1 MTMKDKLIFLIIIGA
16 LATLALY
23 QWRGSSHSKG
33 PDTLIVRDTT
43 WLKHDSLIVKKV
55 KVKQEIPVPYE
66 VLVKEYQADTSY
78 PKLKKQYEDLAKDYA
93 AKRVYVDSVN
103 VGKFGH
109 IKITD
114 TVSQNKLSKRTTKDN
129 FKIPV
134 VKETVTITKYADPER
149 QLYLGGGINANSGSG
164 IRSVEGGL
172 LYKTKKDQ
180 IYGVKATTTVDGIT
194 TFGVSTY
201 FKIK

>member
-1 MTMKDKLIFLIIIGA
+1 MKDKLIFLIIIGA

-23 QWRGSSHSKG
+23 QWRGSTHSKG
-33 PDTLIVRDTT
+33 PDTLVVRDTT
-43 WLKHDSLIVKKV
+43 WLKHDSLIVKRV
-55 KVKQEIPVPYE
+55 KITKEIAVPYE

-109 IKITD
+109 IQITD
-114 TVSQNKLSKRTTKDN
+114 TVSKNKLSKRTTKDN

-134 VKETVTITKYADPER
+134 VKETVTITKYAEPQR
-149 QLYLGGGINANSGSG
+149 QLYLGGGINGNAGG
-164 IRSVEGGL
+164 GLRSFEAGL

-180 IYGVKATTTVDGIT
+180 LYGVKAATTVDGIT
-194 TFGVSTY
+194 TFGFSTY
-201 FKIK
+201 FKLK

>member
-1 MTMKDKLIFLIIIGA
+1 MKDKLLILLIGIF
-16 LATLALY
+16 ATLALY
-23 QWRGSSHSKG
+23 QWRGSSKAKG
-33 PDTLIVRDTT
+33 PDTLVVRDTT
-43 WLKHDSLIVKKV
+43 WLKHDSLIIKKV
-55 KVKQEIPVPYE
+55 KVTKEIAVPYE

-109 IKITD
+109 IQITD
-114 TVSQNKLSKRTTKDN
+114 TVSKNKLSKRTTKDN

-134 VKETVTITKYADPER
+134 VKETITITKYAEPER
-149 QLYLGGGINANSGSG
+149 QLYLGGGVNANSSSG

-180 IYGVKATTTVDGIT
+180 IYGLKATTTIDGIT

>member
-1 MTMKDKLIFLIIIGA
+1 MKDKLIFLIIIGA

-23 QWRGSSHSKG
+23 QWKGSSKAKG
-33 PDTLIVRDTT
+33 PDTLVVRDTT
-43 WLKHDSLIVKKV
+43 WLKHDSLIVKKI

-109 IKITD
+109 IKIID
-114 TVSQNKLSKRTTKDN
+114 TVSKNKLGNRITKDN

-134 VKETVTITKYADPER
+134 VKETITITNYAEPER
-149 QLYLGGGINANSGSG
+149 QLYLGGGINANSGGG

-180 IYGVKATTTVDGIT
+180 IYGVKATTTIDGVT
-194 TFGVSTY
+194 TLGVSTY

>member
-1 MTMKDKLIFLIIIGA
+1 MKDKLLILLIGIF
-16 LATLALY
+16 ATLALY
-23 QWRGSSHSKG
+23 QWRGSSKAKG
-33 PDTLIVRDTT
+33 PDTLVVRDTT

-55 KVKQEIPVPYE
+55 KVTKEIAVPYE

-78 PKLKKQYEDLAKDYA
+78 PKLKKQYEELAKDYA
-93 AKRVYVDSVN
+93 AKRVYIDSVN

-109 IKITD
+109 IQITD
-114 TVSQNKLSKRTTKDN
+114 TVSKNKLSKRTTKDN

-134 VKETVTITKYADPER
+134 VKETITITKYAEPER
-149 QLYLGGGINANSGSG
+149 QLYLGGGVNANSSSG

-180 IYGVKATTTVDGIT
+180 IYGLKATTTIDGIT

>member
-1 MTMKDKLIFLIIIGA
+1 MKDKITLLLIIGI
-16 LATLALY
+16 LATIALY
-23 QWRGSSHSKG
+23 QWRESTPHSKG
-33 PDTLIVRDTT
+33 PDTLIIRDTT

-55 KVKQEIPVPYE
+55 KITKEIAVPYE

-109 IKITD
+109 IQITD
-114 TVSQNKLSKRTTKDN
+114 TVSKNKLSKRTTKDN

-134 VKETVTITKYADPER
+134 VKETVTITKYAEPER
-149 QLYLGGGINANSGSG
+149 QLYLGGGVNANSSSG

-180 IYGVKATTTVDGIT
+180 IYGVKATTTIDGVT

>member
-1 MTMKDKLIFLIIIGA
+1 MKDKLIFLIIIGL

-23 QWRGSSHSKG
+23 QWKGSDNHEG
-33 PDTLIVRDTT
+33 PDTLIVRDTA
-43 WLKHDSLIVKKV
+43 WLKYDSLIVKKV
-55 KVKQEIPVPYE
+55 KVTKEIPVPYK

-93 AKRVYVDSVN
+93 TKRVYVDSVN

-114 TVSQNKLSKRTTKDN
+114 TVSENKLGKRTTKDN

-134 VKETVTITKYADPER
+134 VKETVTITKYAEPKR
-149 QLYLGGGINANSGSG
+149 QLYLGGGINGNAGSG
-164 IRSVEGGL
+164 LRSFEAGL

-180 IYGVKATTTVDGIT
+180 LYGVKAATTVDGIT
-194 TFGVSTY
+194 TFGFSTY
-201 FKIK
+201 FKLK

>member
-1 MTMKDKLIFLIIIGA
+1 MKDKLIFLIIIGA

-23 QWRGSSHSKG
+23 QWRGSTHSKG
-33 PDTLIVRDTT
+33 PDTLVVRDTT

-55 KVKQEIPVPYE
+55 KITKEIAVPYE

-109 IKITD
+109 IQIID
-114 TVSQNKLSKRTTKDN
+114 TVSKNKLSKRTTKDN

-134 VKETVTITKYADPER
+134 VKETVTITKYAEPQR
-149 QLYLGGGINANSGSG
+149 QLYLGGGINGNTGSG
-164 IRSVEGGL
+164 VRSIEGGL

-180 IYGVKATTTVDGIT
+180 IYGLKATTTIDGVT

-201 FKIK
+201 FKLK

>member
-1 MTMKDKLIFLIIIGA
+1 MKDKLIFLIIIGA

-23 QWRGSSHSKG
+23 QWKGSTHSEG
-33 PDTLIVRDTT
+33 PDTLVIRDTT

-55 KVKQEIPVPYE
+55 KVTKEIAVPYQ

-78 PKLKKQYEDLAKDYA
+78 PKLKKQYEQLAKDYA
-93 AKRVYVDSVN
+93 TKRIYVDSVN

-114 TVSQNKLSKRTTKDN
+114 TVSENKLAKRTTKDN

-134 VKETVTITKYADPER
+134 VKETVTITKYAEPKR
-149 QLYLGGGINANSGSG
+149 QLYLGGGVNGNAGSG
-164 IRSVEGGL
+164 IRSFEAGL

-180 IYGVKATTTVDGIT
+180 LYGVKAATTVDGIT
-194 TFGVSTY
+194 TFGFSTY
-201 FKIK
+201 FKLK

>member
-1 MTMKDKLIFLIIIGA
+1 MKDKLLILLIGIF
-16 LATLALY
+16 ATLALY
-23 QWRGSSHSKG
+23 QWRGSSKAKG
-33 PDTLIVRDTT
+33 PDTLVVRDTT

-55 KVKQEIPVPYE
+55 KVTKEIAVPYE

-78 PKLKKQYEDLAKDYA
+78 PKLKKQYEELAKDYA

-109 IKITD
+109 IQITD
-114 TVSQNKLSKRTTKDN
+114 TVSKNKLSKRTTKDN

-134 VKETVTITKYADPER
+134 VKETITITKYAEPER
-149 QLYLGGGINANSGSG
+149 QLYLGGGVNANSSSG

-180 IYGVKATTTVDGIT
+180 IYGLKATTTIDGIT
-194 TFGVSTY
+194 IFGVSTY

>member
-1 MTMKDKLIFLIIIGA
+1 MKDKLIFLIIIGA

-23 QWRGSSHSKG
+23 QWKGSNDHQG
-33 PDTLIVRDTT
+33 PDTLVVHDTT
-43 WLKHDSLIVKKV
+43 WQIHDSLIVKKV

-109 IKITD
+109 IQITD

-129 FKIPV
+129 FKIPI
-134 VKETVTITKYADPER
+134 VKETVTITKYADPKR
-149 QLYLGGGINANSGSG
+149 QLYLGGGINGSTGSG
-164 IRSVEGGL
+164 IRSIEGGL
-172 LYKTKKDQ
+172 LYRTKKDQ

-201 FKIK
+201 FKLK

>member
-1 MTMKDKLIFLIIIGA
+1 MKDKLLILLIGIF
-16 LATLALY
+16 ATLALY
-23 QWRGSSHSKG
+23 QWRGSSKAKG
-33 PDTLIVRDTT
+33 PDTLVVRDTT

-55 KVKQEIPVPYE
+55 KITKEIAVPYE

-109 IKITD
+109 IQITD
-114 TVSQNKLSKRTTKDN
+114 TVSKNKLSKRTTKDN

-134 VKETVTITKYADPER
+134 VKETITITKYAEPER
-149 QLYLGGGINANSGSG
+149 QLYLGGGVNANSGSG

-180 IYGVKATTTVDGIT
+180 IYGLKATTTIDGTT

>member
-1 MTMKDKLIFLIIIGA
+1 MKDKLLILLIGIF
-16 LATLALY
+16 ATLALY
-23 QWRGSSHSKG
+23 QWRGSSKAKG
-33 PDTLIVRDTT
+33 PDTLVVRDTT
-43 WLKHDSLIVKKV
+43 WLKHDSLIIKKV
-55 KVKQEIPVPYE
+55 KVTKEIVVPYE

-109 IKITD
+109 IQITD
-114 TVSQNKLSKRTTKDN
+114 TVSKNKLSKRTTKDN

-134 VKETVTITKYADPER
+134 VKETITITKYAEPER
-149 QLYLGGGINANSGSG
+149 QLYLGGGVNANSSSG

-180 IYGVKATTTVDGIT
+180 IYGLKATTTIDGIT

>member
-1 MTMKDKLIFLIIIGA
+1 MKDKLLILLIGIF
-16 LATLALY
+16 ATLALY
-23 QWRGSSHSKG
+23 QWRGSSKAKG
-33 PDTLIVRDTT
+33 PDTLVVRDTT

-55 KVKQEIPVPYE
+55 KVTKEIAVPYE

-109 IKITD
+109 IQITD
-114 TVSQNKLSKRTTKDN
+114 TVSKNKLSKRTTKDN

-134 VKETVTITKYADPER
+134 VKETITITKYAQPER
-149 QLYLGGGINANSGSG
+149 QLYLGGGVNANSSSG

-180 IYGVKATTTVDGIT
+180 IYGLKATTTIDGIT

>member
-1 MTMKDKLIFLIIIGA
+1 MKDKLLILLIGIF
-16 LATLALY
+16 ATLVLY
-23 QWRGSSHSKG
+23 QWRGSSKAKG
-33 PDTLIVRDTT
+33 PDTLVVRDTT
-43 WLKHDSLIVKKV
+43 WLKHDSLIIKKV
-55 KVKQEIPVPYE
+55 KVTKEIVVPYE

-109 IKITD
+109 IQITD
-114 TVSQNKLSKRTTKDN
+114 TVSKNKLSKRTTKDN

-134 VKETVTITKYADPER
+134 VKETITITKYAEPER
-149 QLYLGGGINANSGSG
+149 QLYLGGGVNANSSSG

-180 IYGVKATTTVDGIT
+180 IYGLKATTTIDGIT

>member
-1 MTMKDKLIFLIIIGA
+1 MKDKLIFLLIIGA

-23 QWRGSSHSKG
+23 QWRGSTHSKG
-33 PDTLIVRDTT
+33 PDTLVVRDTT

-55 KVKQEIPVPYE
+55 KVTKEIAVPYE

-109 IKITD
+109 IQIID
-114 TVSQNKLSKRTTKDN
+114 TVVKNKLSKRTTKDN

-134 VKETVTITKYADPER
+134 VKETVTITKYAQPER
-149 QLYLGGGINANSGSG
+149 QLYLGGGVNASTSSG
-164 IRSVEGGL
+164 IRSIEGGL

-180 IYGVKATTTVDGIT
+180 IYGLKATTTIDGIT

-201 FKIK
+201 FKLK

>member
-1 MTMKDKLIFLIIIGA
+1 MKDKLIFLLIIGA

-23 QWRGSSHSKG
+23 QWKGSTHSKG
-33 PDTLIVRDTT
+33 PDTLVVRDTT

-55 KVKQEIPVPYE
+55 KVTKEIAVPYE

-109 IKITD
+109 IQIID
-114 TVSQNKLSKRTTKDN
+114 TVVKNSLSKRTTKDN

-134 VKETVTITKYADPER
+134 VKETVTITKYAEPKR
-149 QLYLGGGINANSGSG
+149 QLYLGGGINGNAGSG
-164 IRSVEGGL
+164 LRSFEAGL

-180 IYGVKATTTVDGIT
+180 LYGVKATTTVDGIT

-201 FKIK
+201 FKLK

>member
-1 MTMKDKLIFLIIIGA
+1 MKDKLIFLIIIGA

-23 QWRGSSHSKG
+23 QWKGSSKAKG

-78 PKLKKQYEDLAKDYA
+78 PKLKKQYDDLAKDYA
-93 AKRVYVDSVN
+93 AKRIYVDSVN

-109 IKITD
+109 IQIID
-114 TVSQNKLSKRTTKDN
+114 TVVKNKLSKRTTKDN

-134 VKETVTITKYADPER
+134 VKETVTITKYAEPER
-149 QLYLGGGINANSGSG
+149 QLYLGGGVNANSSSG
-164 IRSVEGGL
+164 IRGVEGGL

-180 IYGVKATTTVDGIT
+180 IYGVKATTTIDGIT

>member
-1 MTMKDKLIFLIIIGA
+1 MKDKLLILLIGIF
-16 LATLALY
+16 ATLALY
-23 QWRGSSHSKG
+23 QWRGSSKAKS
-33 PDTLIVRDTT
+33 PDTLVVRDTT

-78 PKLKKQYEDLAKDYA
+78 PKLKKQYEELAKDYA

-109 IKITD
+109 IQITD
-114 TVSQNKLSKRTTKDN
+114 TVSKNKLSKRTTKDN

-134 VKETVTITKYADPER
+134 VKETITITKYAEPER
-149 QLYLGGGINANSGSG
+149 QLYLGGGVNANSSSG

-180 IYGVKATTTVDGIT
+180 IYGLKATTTIDGIT

>member
-1 MTMKDKLIFLIIIGA
+1 MKDKLLILLIGIF
-16 LATLALY
+16 ATLALY
-23 QWRGSSHSKG
+23 QWRGSSKAKG
-33 PDTLIVRDTT
+33 PDTLVVRDTT

-55 KVKQEIPVPYE
+55 KVTKEIAVPYE
-66 VLVKEYQADTSY
+66 VLVKEYQPDTSY

-109 IKITD
+109 IQIID
-114 TVSQNKLSKRTTKDN
+114 TVAKNKLSKRTTKDN

-134 VKETVTITKYADPER
+134 VKETVTITKYAEPER

-164 IRSVEGGL
+164 IRSFEGGL

>member
-1 MTMKDKLIFLIIIGA
+1 MKDKLLILLIGIF
-16 LATLALY
+16 ATLALY
-23 QWRGSSHSKG
+23 QWRGSSKAKG
-33 PDTLIVRDTT
+33 PDTLVVRDTT
-43 WLKHDSLIVKKV
+43 WLKHDSLIIKKV
-55 KVKQEIPVPYE
+55 KVTKEIVVPYE

-78 PKLKKQYEDLAKDYA
+78 PKLKKQYKDLAKDYA

-109 IKITD
+109 IQITD
-114 TVSQNKLSKRTTKDN
+114 TVSKNKLSKRTTKDN

-134 VKETVTITKYADPER
+134 VKETITITKYAEPER
-149 QLYLGGGINANSGSG
+149 QLYLGGGVNANSSSG

-180 IYGVKATTTVDGIT
+180 IYGLKATTTIDGIT

>member
-1 MTMKDKLIFLIIIGA
+1 MKDKLLILLIGIF
-16 LATLALY
+16 ATLALY
-23 QWRGSSHSKG
+23 QWRGSSKAKG
-33 PDTLIVRDTT
+33 PDTLVVRDTT

-55 KVKQEIPVPYE
+55 KVTKEIAVPYE

-78 PKLKKQYEDLAKDYA
+78 PKLKKQYEELAKDYA

-109 IKITD
+109 IQITD
-114 TVSQNKLSKRTTKDN
+114 TVSKNKLSKRTTKDN

-134 VKETVTITKYADPER
+134 VKETITITKYAQPER
-149 QLYLGGGINANSGSG
+149 QLYLGGGVNANSSSG

-180 IYGVKATTTVDGIT
+180 IYGLKATTTIDGIT